1 MKCEFSRRKFLISA
15 AGTAGLV
22 IFNGGCSLG
31 DRNIEARAEN
41 IITVTATQTPD
52 GELRVPGGGKLQP
65 GTILVFIFPPD
76 DEIHGVM
83 FFTRAAEL
91 RALSTR
97 CTHAACTL
105 AWQSGG
111 DTEILKCPCHGSR
124 FDAAGQVLNGP
135 AVLPLPRYG
144 IRLEGDDAV
153 LTLSS

>member
-15 AGTAGLV
+15 AGTAGFV
-22 IFNGGCSLG
+22 ILNGGCSLD

-41 IITVTATQTPD
+41 IITVTATKTPD
-52 GELRVPGGGKLQP
+52 GELRVPGGGKIQP

-83 FFTRAAEL
+83 FFTRGAEL

-97 CTHAACTL
+97 CTHAACTV
-105 AWQSGG
+105 AWQSDC

-124 FDAAGQVLNGP
+124 FDTAGQVLNGP
-135 AVLPLPRYG
+135 AKIPLARYAV
-144 IRLEGDDAV
+144 RVEGDDAIV
-153 LTLSS
+153 TLPA

>member
-1 MKCEFSRRKFLISA
+1 M
-15 AGTAGLV
+15 
-22 IFNGGCSLG
+22 
-31 DRNIEARAEN
+31 
-41 IITVTATQTPD
+41 
-52 GELRVPGGGKLQP
+52 RVPGGGKIQP

-83 FFTRAAEL
+83 FFTRGAEL

-135 AVLPLPRYG
+135 AVLPLPRYA

>member
-1 MKCEFSRRKFLISA
+1 MKYEFSRREFLTA
-15 AGTAGLV
+15 AVGAV
-22 IFNGGCSLG
+22 IVSSCSTC
-31 DRNIEARAEN
+31 DRNSGANTKGIISVIATEN
-41 IITVTATQTPD
+41 PD
-52 GELRVPGGGKLQP
+52 GTLRVPGGGKLSP
-65 GTILVFIFPPD
+65 GTVLVFIFPPD

-105 AWQSGG
+105 AWQSDS

-135 AVLPLPRYG
+135 AVLPLPRYE
-144 IRLEGDDAV
+144 IRLEGDDAL